1 MLLHVMYTTIDGK
14 RNDFINDIKQSN
26 VLDLIRKED
35 GCVSYTYYLD
45 AYNPNIILLVEEWE
59 SKEKQQFHLTQEH
72 MKELSAIKNKYVLN
86 TTVREF

>member
-86 TTVREF
+86 TTVREL

>member
-86 TTVREF
+86 TTVKEF